1 MEENKVGF
9 VGRNFR
15 RLMKFI
21 TALRSLFTNLIF
33 LVFLVVLLLAFSGSE
48 MPSVPDKGALIV
60 NIQGSLVDQK
70 NYIDPI
76 VRLMGET
83 DPSQYETLLQD
94 VIDAIDYG
102 TEDERITS
110 LVLSLDDMFYGGIAK
125 MQELVPALQRFRDSG
140 KKIIAVGDN
149 YLQDQYW
156 LAAQAD
162 EIYIN
167 PNGAV
172 LLDGYGLYRNY
183 FQQALAKLKID
194 FHVFRVGE
202 YKSAMEPFNR
212 SDMSQEA
219 KQANLV
225 WLGALWNEYTK
236 AVAERRNIP
245 ANDINQYINQFD
257 QRLADYQ
264 GNASS
269 AAIAAGLIDGVKTR
283 DEMNRYLIEVAGAVD
298 QQGLYEGIGFEH
310 YLMVKKM
317 ESYQPDADAK
327 VGVIVAAGNIAD
339 GEQPPGG
346 IGGDTL
352 AALIREARTDATIR
366 ALVLRIDSGGGSAF
380 ASDVIREELN
390 LLQAEGK
397 PLVVSMGSTAASGG
411 YWIAAGAD
419 EIWALPSTLT
429 GSIGIFG
436 AFPTFDKSLAA
447 IGVTTDG
454 VGTTAMAGAM
464 RIDRPLQPIAAR
476 SLQSL
481 LEYGY
486 AQFLS
491 IVAEGRGMPKSE
503 VEALAKGRVW
513 SGNDAQRLGLVDQL
527 GTLDQAIASAASL
540 AGLDIF
546 YKKQLIEI
554 PLTPQEQFINEL
566 TGEIRWQGLNVTG
579 GVNAGFL
586 KQAQQWLAP
595 FKEPL
600 SFVDSMND
608 PQGLYLHCSNCMAP

>member
-1 MEENKVGF
+1 MEEKKVGF
-9 VGRNFR
+9 IRRNFR
-15 RLMKFI
+15 RLMTFI
-21 TALRSLFTNLIF
+21 SALRSLFTNLIF
-33 LVFLVVLLLAFSGSE
+33 LVLLGVLLVALSGGE
-48 MPSVPDKGALIV
+48 IPSVPNKGALIV

-76 VRLMGET
+76 VRIMGET

-110 LVLSLDDMFYGGIAK
+110 LVLSLDEMFYGGIAK
-125 MQELVPALQRFRDSG
+125 MQELAPALQRFRDSG

-149 YLQDQYW
+149 YMQDQYW

-183 FQQALAKLKID
+183 FQQALEKLKID

-202 YKSAMEPFNR
+202 YKSAMEPYIR
-212 SDMSQEA
+212 SDMSAEA
-219 KQANLV
+219 KQANQL
-225 WLGALWNEYTK
+225 WLTALWNEYTK
-236 AVAERRNIP
+236 GVTERRNIS
-245 ANDINQYINQFD
+245 ANNLNQYINQFD
-257 QRLADYQ
+257 QRLADYR

-283 DEMNRYLIEVAGAVD
+283 DQMNRYLIEIAGAVD
-298 QQGLYEGIGFEH
+298 ENGLYEGIGFEP
-310 YLMVKKM
+310 YLWIKKI
-317 ESYQPDADAK
+317 ESSGSGSDAR

-339 GEQPPGG
+339 GEQPSGA

-352 AALIREARTDATIR
+352 AALISEARVDATIR

-380 ASDVIREELN
+380 ASDIIREELS

-397 PLVVSMGSTAASGG
+397 PLVVSMGSMAASGG

-419 EIWALPSTLT
+419 EIWALPTTLT

-436 AFPTFDKSLAA
+436 AFPTLDKSLAA

-454 VGTTAMAGAM
+454 VGTTTMAGAM

-476 SLQSL
+476 SLQSM
-481 LEYGY
+481 LEHGY
-486 AQFLS
+486 AQFLT
-491 IVAEGRGMPKSE
+491 IVSEGRDMPKSE
-503 VEALAKGRVW
+503 VEFLAQGRVW
-513 SGNDAQRLGLVDQL
+513 SGADAQRLGLVDQL
-527 GTLDQAIASAASL
+527 GTLDQAIASAAAL
-540 AGLDIF
+540 ADLVD
-546 YKKQLIEI
+546 YEKVLIEI
-554 PLTPQEQFINEL
+554 PLTPQEQFIREL
-566 TGEIRWQGLNVTG
+566 AGDVQWHGLMLSS
-579 GVNAGFL
+579 GVNASLL

-595 FKEPL
+595 FKETL
-600 SFVDSMND
+600 GFVNSMND

>member
-1 MEENKVGF
+1 MEEKKVGF
-9 VGRNFR
+9 VRRNFR

-21 TALRSLFTNLIF
+21 AALRTLLTNLIF
-33 LVFLVVLLLAFSGSE
+33 LVFLVVLLLAFSGSKI
-48 MPSVPDKGALIV
+48 PSVLNKGALIL

-76 VRLMGET
+76 VRIMGET

-102 TEDERITS
+102 TEDQRITS

-125 MQELVPALQRFRDSG
+125 MQELAPALQRFRDSG
-140 KKIIAVGDN
+140 KKIVAIGDN
-149 YLQDQYW
+149 YRQDQYW

-194 FHVFRVGE
+194 FHVFRIGE

-225 WLGALWNEYTK
+225 WLGALWHEYTK

-245 ANDINQYINQFD
+245 INDINQYINQFD
-257 QRLADYQ
+257 QRLAEYQ

-283 DEMNRYLIEVAGAVD
+283 DEINRYLIEVAGAVD

-310 YLMVKKM
+310 YLSVKKI
-317 ESYQPDADAK
+317 ESSTPNADAK

-339 GEQPPGG
+339 GEQPPGA

-352 AALIREARTDATIR
+352 AALIREARIDATIR

-380 ASDVIREELN
+380 AADVIREELN

-397 PLVVSMGSTAASGG
+397 PLVVSMGGLAASGG
-411 YWIAAGAD
+411 YWVAAGAD
-419 EIWALPSTLT
+419 EIWALL
-429 GSIGIFG
+429 FN
-436 AFPTFDKSLAA
+436 FD
-447 IGVTTDG
+447 GF
-454 VGTTAMAGAM
+454 
-464 RIDRPLQPIAAR
+464 DRHFWCR
-476 SLQSL
+476 S
-481 LEYGY
+481 Y
-486 AQFLS
+486 
-491 IVAEGRGMPKSE
+491 P
-503 VEALAKGRVW
+503 
-513 SGNDAQRLGLVDQL
+513 
-527 GTLDQAIASAASL
+527 
-540 AGLDIF
+540 
-546 YKKQLIEI
+546 
-554 PLTPQEQFINEL
+554 
-566 TGEIRWQGLNVTG
+566 
-579 GVNAGFL
+579 
-586 KQAQQWLAP
+586 
-595 FKEPL
+595 
-600 SFVDSMND
+600 
-608 PQGLYLHCSNCMAP
+608 

>member
-172 LLDGYGLYRNY
+172 LLRGYGLYRNY

-194 FHVFRVGE
+194 YHVFRVGE

-225 WLGALWNEYTK
+225 LFGALWNEYTK

-298 QQGLYEGIGFEH
+298 QQGLYEGISFEH

-380 ASDVIREELN
+380 AADVIREELN

-411 YWIAAGAD
+411 YLIAAGAD

-540 AGLDIF
+540 AGLDF

-600 SFVDSMND
+600 SFVDTMND

>member
-172 LLDGYGLYRNY
+172 LLRGYGLYRNY

-194 FHVFRVGE
+194 YHVFRVGE

-380 ASDVIREELN
+380 AADVIREELN

-540 AGLDIF
+540 AGLDF